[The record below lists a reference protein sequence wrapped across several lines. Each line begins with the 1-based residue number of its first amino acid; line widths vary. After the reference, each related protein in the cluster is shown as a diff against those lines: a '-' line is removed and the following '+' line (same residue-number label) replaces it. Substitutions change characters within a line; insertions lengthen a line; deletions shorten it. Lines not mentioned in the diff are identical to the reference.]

1 MRSGPHFQ
9 FVVHPLPGS
18 AEQLADKLREV
29 GEKLRSPQTVS
40 GSSRISPIVPGIPP
54 LGSERNS
61 LSGSAATSSGSL
73 GPLGISIGSR
83 FDHGIGSSQVSQIE
97 VGPSHFAFL
106 LSDGRICRL
115 PFSVISDRL
124 DLSRPGSDGLN
135 TSSGLNVGGAS
146 SAPGALSGGA
156 GPSSSK
162 SAKTSHSS
170 TAGKINRLNIALLPL
185 KTRFILLAEI
195 NFIFLLLYL
204 GSSGVRQTPR
214 RGHRIIRTSSSTLR
228 GWF

>member
-1 MRSGPHFQ
+1 MKMRNGPHFQ

-29 GEKLRSPQTVS
+29 GEKLRTPQTQ
-40 GSSRISPIVPGIPP
+40 SSLSRSSPIVPGIPP
-54 LGSERNS
+54 LVPDRNS
-61 LSGSAATSSGSL
+61 LSGSSASGSL
-73 GPLGISIGSR
+73 SQGSLGISIGSR

-124 DLSRPGSDGLN
+124 DLSRPGAEGSNVTG
-135 TSSGLNVGGAS
+135 GLNVGGGNLTS
-146 SAPGALSGGA
+146 GVLTGGA

-170 TAGKINRLNIALLPL
+170 SAGKASWFSLFLD
-185 KTRFILLAEI
+185 
-195 NFIFLLLYL
+195 IFHYKK
-204 GSSGVRQTPR
+204 
-214 RGHRIIRTSSSTLR
+214 
-228 GWF
+228 

>member
-29 GEKLRSPQTVS
+29 GEKLRCPPTHS
-40 GSSRISPIVPGIPP
+40 GTPRSSPIVPGIPP
-54 LGSERNS
+54 LVPDRNS
-61 LSGSAATSSGSL
+61 LSGASNSSSLSQSSL
-73 GPLGISIGSR
+73 GITIGSR

-124 DLSRPGSDGLN
+124 DLSRPGAEGSNVTG
-135 TSSGLNVGGAS
+135 GHNVGGSLAS
-146 SAPGALSGGA
+146 GVLTGGA

-170 TAGKINRLNIALLPL
+170 TAGNTSWLYCVFPLGNVQRYHGINISQS
-185 KTRFILLAEI
+185 IYI
-195 NFIFLLLYL
+195 
-204 GSSGVRQTPR
+204 
-214 RGHRIIRTSSSTLR
+214 
-228 GWF
+228 

>member
-1 MRSGPHFQ
+1 MRGGPHFQ

-29 GEKLRSPQTVS
+29 GEKLRCPQSVTGLSRSSPM
-40 GSSRISPIVPGIPP
+40 VPGIAP
-54 LGSERNS
+54 LVSERNP
-61 LSGSAATSSGSL
+61 LSGSAASASSSPGSL
-73 GPLGISIGSR
+73 GITIGAR
-83 FDHGIGSSQVSQIE
+83 FDQGIGSSQVSQIE

-124 DLSRPGSDGLN
+124 DLTRLGSEGSN
-135 TSSGLNVGGAS
+135 NQSGISVGGGSLATGVLAGTS
-146 SAPGALSGGA
+146 

-170 TAGKINRLNIALLPL
+170 TAG
-185 KTRFILLAEI
+185 
-195 NFIFLLLYL
+195 
-204 GSSGVRQTPR
+204 PR
-214 RGHRIIRTSSSTLR
+214 RAI
-228 GWF
+228 

>member
-29 GEKLRSPQTVS
+29 GEKLRCPQTIS
-40 GSSRISPIVPGIPP
+40 GLSRSSPIVPGIPP
-54 LGSERNS
+54 LASERSS
-61 LSGSAATSSGSL
+61 LAGSNASGSSSGT
-73 GPLGISIGSR
+73 LGISIGSR

-124 DLSRPGSDGLN
+124 DLSRPGSDVSN
-135 TSSGLNVGGAS
+135 SSTGLNVGGGSLAS
-146 SAPGALSGGA
+146 GGLSGGA

-162 SAKTSHSS
+162 SAKTSHIA
-170 TAGKINRLNIALLPL
+170 TAGNVNSNALKLHFRRLGGHTIFDGGGVCGNIN
-185 KTRFILLAEI
+185 
-195 NFIFLLLYL
+195 
-204 GSSGVRQTPR
+204 
-214 RGHRIIRTSSSTLR
+214 
-228 GWF
+228 

>member
-29 GEKLRSPQTVS
+29 GEKLRSPQTQS
-40 GSSRISPIVPGIPP
+40 GLSRSSPIVPGIPP
-54 LGSERNS
+54 LVPDRNS
-61 LSGSAATSSGSL
+61 LSGSSGSGSL
-73 GPLGISIGSR
+73 SQGSLGITIGSR

-124 DLSRPGSDGLN
+124 DLSRPGAEGSSV
-135 TSSGLNVGGAS
+135 SSGLNVGGNLTS
-146 SAPGALSGGA
+146 GVLSGGA

-170 TAGKINRLNIALLPL
+170 SAGNKIVRYTGTFWVGGSSF
-185 KTRFILLAEI
+185 KRRVK
-195 NFIFLLLYL
+195 FLYSNLYL
-204 GSSGVRQTPR
+204 LIFHSR
-214 RGHRIIRTSSSTLR
+214 
-228 GWF
+228 FF